1 MVIRHMLHPG
11 GGGGDSPKMFEFDSN
26 KCDFRIRGGVDTWLA
41 ALSRQVNHRKACS
54 ALVLP
59 CRLAGWV
66 PYVWPHPG
74 KFMCVARFDACRD
87 LLA

>member
-1 MVIRHMLHPG
+1 
-11 GGGGDSPKMFEFDSN
+11 MFELDSN

-41 ALSRQVNHRKACS
+41 ALPRQVNPRKACS

-66 PYVWPHPG
+66 PYVWLHPG